1 MSQTFNTIVQE
12 LHHPNTNT
20 RSQAVFALDKLGDN
34 EAILDELLKALATES
49 DLNVREDIT
58 WVLVRR
64 KDKAIQPLIAAL
76 QSETWQMRH
85 NAAHVLGKIANP
97 IATEALMQILHDE
110 NPIVVT
116 KTAFALSQIGDTKA
130 IPALVAILG
139 HENREVQSMLLDVL
153 EGFGEKAIS
162 ALAQAI
168 QSENWTI
175 REQAADILG
184 HIAHEESI
192 SLLKQALKD
201 EIWQVRFAAINAL
214 SYHKA
219 KEAIA
224 SLQNDPNERVR
235 SLVKSLSAR

>member
-1 MSQTFNTIVQE
+1 MNQLFFEIIE
-12 LHHPNTNT
+12 DLYHPDTNI
-20 RSQAVFALDKLGDN
+20 RSRAVFALDKLGDEQSVLN
-34 EAILDELLKALATES
+34 ELLAALATET
-49 DLNVREDIT
+49 DVLVREDIT
-58 WVLVRR
+58 WTLVRR
-64 KDKAIQPLIAAL
+64 KDKAIQSLIDYL
-76 QSETWQMRH
+76 QHENWQARH

-153 EGFGEKAIS
+153 EGFGEES
-162 ALAQAI
+162 LGALAQAI

-235 SLVKSLSAR
+235 SLAKSLSAR